1 MRAQSSPAGN
11 NKVLK
16 DPSTAN
22 GNTGYSVW
30 FVFAVA
36 VFITCLITANIV
48 GVKLVEVFGFV
59 LPAGT
64 IIFPVSYIF
73 GDVLTEV
80 YGYRQARR
88 VIWLGFFCNF
98 IVVVTIWAGQA
109 LPSASFWDGQKA
121 YERILGYT
129 PRLLA
134 ASFLAYLAGEFA
146 NSFVLAKMKIA
157 TGGRWLWSRTIGST
171 LVGEGLDSLVF
182 MTLAFVGSIPS
193 EALLSAILTQW
204 LVKSAYE
211 VVATPL
217 TYMVVNFLKR
227 KEGLDVFDYG
237 TRFNPLWFGE

>member
-1 MRAQSSPAGN
+1 MSRDQTTIDGRTN
-11 NKVLK
+11 
-16 DPSTAN
+16 
-22 GNTGYSVW
+22 YSVW
-30 FVFAVA
+30 FVFIVA
-36 VFITCLITANIV
+36 IFITCLIAANIA
-48 GVKLVEVFGFV
+48 GVKLVEIFQFV

-98 IVVVTIWAGQA
+98 MVVVTIWIGQV
-109 LPSASFWDGQKA
+109 LPPASFWDGQKA

-134 ASFLAYLAGEFA
+134 GSFLAYLVGEFA
-146 NSFVLAKMKIA
+146 NSFVLAKMKIF
-157 TGGRWLWSRTIGST
+157 TKGRWLWTRTIGST

-182 MTLAFVGSIPS
+182 MTLAFVGTIP
-193 EALLSAILTQW
+193 AGVLLSAILTQW

-211 VVATPL
+211 AVVTPL
-217 TYMVVNFLKR
+217 TYIVVNFLKR

-237 TRFNPLWFGE
+237 TRFNPLLFGE